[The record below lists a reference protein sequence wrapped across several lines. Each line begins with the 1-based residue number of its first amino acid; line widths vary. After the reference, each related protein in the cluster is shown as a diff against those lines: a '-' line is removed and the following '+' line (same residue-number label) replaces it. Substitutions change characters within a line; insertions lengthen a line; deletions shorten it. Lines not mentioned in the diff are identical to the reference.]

1 MEKTPTSKKYHLAW
15 VSAPQST
22 RQIPFLGSTD
32 TALIKWYLDELKKMD
47 PDFLLDKRRLNPDP
61 DGNTTLAYIEK
72 IKTEVNINIWQL
84 QCLLQMGWEPFSIAR
99 GIFPPYGECSFL
111 YLRREVSE

>member
-1 MEKTPTSKKYHLAW
+1 MKKTQPSKKYHLAW

-32 TALIKWYLDELKKMD
+32 TALIKWYLKELKKID
-47 PDFLLDKRRLNPDP
+47 PDYSLDRHRLNPDP
-61 DGNTTLAYIEK
+61 DGNITLAYIEK

-84 QCLLQMGWEPFSIAR
+84 QHLLTIGWEPFSIAR
-99 GIFPPYGECSFL
+99 GLFPPFGECSFL
-111 YLRREVSE
+111 YLRREESE